1 MFITYQPQGKRPN
14 SAELTEAPLVFQR
27 SFLCVHS
34 HKPVLQAALEGDQR
48 LLLLGECFTTEPDPN
63 GPRHPLTSQDVSIQF
78 ANLIQEHGLDQAL
91 SQVEGQ
97 FLGLLVDPDGGAVL
111 FADSFHRRE
120 LFYAENEGAFWAATD
135 IILLAKRLPSKEC
148 SQEALASCLTMY
160 GNYAPK
166 RHTIYKDVKRL
177 GVGERIKL
185 SGGNAWVEQHR
196 FEPLPTQNYQ
206 DDQLAE
212 YARILREAVAIRGSV
227 HHNWLFMSSGFDS
240 STLLALLAERY
251 GPDRV
256 TAVIGRMHYS
266 TRAGIINQFE
276 LDRAQLIAEHYGI
289 ALDVVDLDYT
299 TPDSISHVKKVAKAM
314 RGHHL
319 YLNSAYNFYLLSEH
333 IASKAGPDDA
343 VFAGEVSDAVHNLG
357 FSQFA
362 SILEHPDLGFREYSD
377 KMASYLFGPS
387 FLKRALKGDHESDLV
402 FQIFKQRNGQER
414 FLSTAGMDEMSIKST
429 FLASFFL
436 RKRRVP
442 FFGHANNPALTPEG
456 NAWFDQTMRAEYLD
470 EYAASL
476 TPENLYSI
484 MLHLY
489 HSFHWQGATPMN
501 MAASV
506 RDLLHR
512 EVAMPFWDRRLHA
525 FLSQAPENWG
535 RGLEIRP
542 TKYPLKWMLEHELH
556 YPMHLQTGPHSYLYD
571 VNPQFSHT
579 SEFLFG
585 SALAPYFKEKLA
597 SRPYRRI
604 LSPEWFN
611 IEYLDGLVQRYVAG
625 EEFGG
630 DEAGALL
637 DLVNLCIVGWFE

>member
-1 MFITYQPQGKRPN
+1 MLITFSPQSSTATFDCSSHSLALCAGNISIYSDERFEKTTLADGRTLMLWGTVYDVSEHAAEASPA
-14 SAELTEAPLVFQR
+14 SQFSRFAELVGSSSLAEA
-27 SFLCVHS
+27 
-34 HKPVLQAALEGDQR
+34 LQQ
-48 LLLLGECFTTEPDPN
+48 T
-63 GPRHPLTSQDVSIQF
+63 
-78 ANLIQEHGLDQAL
+78 
-91 SQVEGQ
+91 EGQ
-97 FLGLLVDPDGGAVL
+97 FLGVLLSQNDEATI
-111 FADSFHRRE
+111 FADAFHRRE
-120 LFYAENEGAFWAATD
+120 LFYANVGAALVASTQLSALVTHLPG
-135 IILLAKRLPSKEC
+135 IGHSIASLAC
-148 SQEALASCLTMY
+148 CMAVY

-166 RHTIYKDVKRL
+166 RHTLYDGIRKL
-177 GVGERIKL
+177 GVGERIRL
-185 SGGNAWVEQHR
+185 SRTGHVLEQDK
-196 FEPLPTQNYQ
+196 FTPSEAKEYQ
-206 DDQLAE
+206 HNELAE
-212 YARILREAVAIRGSV
+212 YAKIMRKAVSVRGSQ

-240 STLLALLAERY
+240 SALLALLVERY
-251 GPDRV
+251 GSDRV
-256 TAVIGRMHYS
+256 TGVIGRLRYS
-266 TRAGIINQFE
+266 QRSGTINQFE

-585 SALAPYFKEKLA
+585 SALAPYFKETLA

-611 IEYLDGLVQRYVAG
+611 LEYLDGLVQRYVAG

-630 DEAGALL
+630 DEASALL
-637 DLVNLCIVGWFE
+637 DLVNLCVVGWFE